1 MISPEDRE
9 MLDDIKIGIIGN
21 IDIGQLIT
29 RLSPE
34 EMLELAVISKPD
46 IQINLALH
54 LPPEYLPK
62 MLEIR
67 GMKVH
72 PAALIEIAGRMDVAS
87 LPLLKRYLF
96 HYGKGKGMAI
106 YTADMLKEVL
116 AARML
121 PGDKIFLMRDR
132 DEGIAEL
139 SLCPSCQKRK
149 EEINQSY

>member
-9 MLDDIKIGIIGN
+9 TLDDIKIGIIGN

-34 EMLELAVISKPD
+34 EMLELAVISKPV

-54 LPPEYLPK
+54 LPPEYLPEI
-62 MLEIR
+62 LEIR
-67 GMKVH
+67 GMKIH
-72 PAALIEIAGRMDVAS
+72 PAALIEIAGRMDAAN
-87 LPLLKRYLF
+87 LPLLKKYLF
-96 HYGKGKGMAI
+96 HYEKGKGPAI
-106 YTADMLKEVL
+106 YAADMLKEVL

-139 SLCPSCQKRK
+139 ALCPSCRRK
-149 EEINQSY
+149 QAEKD